1 MNNMKAKSLLL
12 LVVIVAVSLSA
23 CRPRTSRN
31 RTPARNTN
39 AAQRTPATSSGT
51 SVKDILNRTDSTI
64 ARVAS
69 LAEDRPPVEMPEP
82 VISAPVSP
90 WGAPYVPTPNL
101 SEYGRFEAG
110 LAAFNGGRYDEAIGN
125 FSQTVVSGRPPELVP
140 NAYYWIGESYYAM
153 QRYSEALPYFESVS
167 KVGPQD
173 KREMATYKLS
183 RANINLGNKQAANLW
198 YQRLSAEYPKSK
210 YRATLRSLGAR

>member
-1 MNNMKAKSLLL
+1 MNGKTLLL
-12 LVVIVAVSLSA
+12 LVVIAGLCFSA
-23 CRPRTSRN
+23 CRPRTSRNN

-39 AAQRTPATSSGT
+39 AAAQQRAATQAAGPSARE
-51 SVKDILNRTDSTI
+51 VLNRTDSAI

-69 LAEDRPPVEMPEP
+69 LGEDRPPVAVMEP
-82 VISAPVSP
+82 VYMPP
-90 WGAPYVPTPNL
+90 MGTPYVPAPNL

-110 LAAFNGGRYDEAIGN
+110 LAAFNGGQYDQAIGN

-153 QRYSEALPYFESVS
+153 QRYSEALPYFEYVS

-173 KREMATYKLS
+173 KREMALYKLS
-183 RANINLGNKQAANLW
+183 RSNVHLGNQQASNLW

-210 YRATLRSLGAR
+210 YRSTLRSLGAR